1 MYMPAPDPRA
11 IESLGSRSFAQTR
24 MEDAAGM
31 DNRAIYESARQRI
44 AELARN
50 GDPDT
55 PVPTCPGWT
64 VKDLV
69 AHLAG
74 SLNAYTTGALE
85 GATSPTWG
93 DKQVEEHRDLSLED
107 CLVEWE
113 KSAHDAGGLF
123 ESQLGLVAVADV
135 LAHEQDIRTALDR
148 PGHRDGEGILASVE
162 LALGFID
169 QRMQASQVPA
179 LRIETEDLDRT
190 IGDGEPAWTLRTST
204 CELWRSL
211 HGRRSRAQVRALD
224 WSVDPEPWLD
234 VMFLFGPAET
244 DIHE

>member
-1 MYMPAPDPRA
+1 
-11 IESLGSRSFAQTR
+11 
-24 MEDAAGM
+24 M
-31 DNRAIYESARQRI
+31 DNQAIYESARRRI

-50 GDPDT
+50 GEPDT

-64 VKDLV
+64 VKDVV
-69 AHLAG
+69 AHLSG
-74 SLNAYTTGALE
+74 SLGAYVTGGLE
-85 GATSPTWG
+85 GASSPSWG
-93 DKQVEEHRDLSLED
+93 DKQVEERLDLSLED
-107 CLVEWE
+107 CLAEWE
-113 KSAHDAGGLF
+113 ASAEETGGLF
-123 ESQLGLVAVADV
+123 ESRLGPVVVADV

-169 QRMQASQVPA
+169 QKMRASQLPA
-179 LRIETEDLDRT
+179 LRIETDDVDKQ
-190 IGDGEPAWTLRTST
+190 IGDGEPAGTLRTST
-204 CELWRSL
+204 YELWRSL

-224 WSVDPEPWLD
+224 WSVDPEPWFG

>member
-1 MYMPAPDPRA
+1 MD
-11 IESLGSRSFAQTR
+11 
-24 MEDAAGM
+24 DAAAM
-31 DNRAIYESARQRI
+31 DNQAIYESARHRI
-44 AELARN
+44 GELVKN
-50 GDPDT
+50 GDADT

-74 SLNAYTTGALE
+74 SLDAYTTGALE
-85 GATSPTWG
+85 GATSPSWG
-93 DKQVEEHRDLSLED
+93 DKQIEERRDRSLDD

-113 KSAHDAGGLF
+113 KSAQEPGGLF
-123 ESQLGLVAVADV
+123 DSQLGLVAVADV

-162 LALGFID
+162 LALGFLD
-169 QRMQASQVPA
+169 QKLQASDLPA
-179 LRIETEDLDRT
+179 LRIETEDVEKT
-190 IGDGEPAWTLRTST
+190 IGDGEPAGTLRTST
-204 CELWRSL
+204 YELWRSL

-224 WSVDPEPWLD
+224 WSVDPEPWLE
-234 VMFLFGPAET
+234 VIFLFGPAET

>member
-1 MYMPAPDPRA
+1 
-11 IESLGSRSFAQTR
+11 
-24 MEDAAGM
+24 M
-31 DNRAIYESARQRI
+31 DNQAIYESARHRI

-50 GDPDT
+50 GDPDA

-85 GATSPTWG
+85 GATSPSWG
-93 DKQVEEHRDLSLED
+93 DKQVEERRDLSLDD
-107 CLVEWE
+107 CLAEWE
-113 KSAHDAGGLF
+113 KGAHDAGGLF
-123 ESQLGLVAVADV
+123 ESRLGPVAVADV

-148 PGHRDGEGILASVE
+148 PGHRDGEGIPASVE

-169 QRMQASQVPA
+169 QKLRASDLPA
-179 LRIETEDLDRT
+179 LRIETEDIDKT
-190 IGDGEPAWTLRTST
+190 IGDGETAGTLRTST
-204 CELWRSL
+204 FELWRSL
-211 HGRRSRAQVRALD
+211 HGRRSRPQVRALD
-224 WSVDPEPWLD
+224 WSVDPEPWLE
-234 VMFLFGPAET
+234 VMFLFGPTET